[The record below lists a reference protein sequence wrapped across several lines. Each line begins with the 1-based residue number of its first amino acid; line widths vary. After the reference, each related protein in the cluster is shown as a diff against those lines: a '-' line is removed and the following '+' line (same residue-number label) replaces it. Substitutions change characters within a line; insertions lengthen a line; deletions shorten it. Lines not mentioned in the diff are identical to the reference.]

1 MQSIDAC
8 GQPEQAHGWEFFMA
22 LASSNRLFAAV
33 FGAALGMATLVAQAG
48 EAVYTSGDNVAIQ
61 GYDPVAY
68 FTESRPVKGD
78 PAIEQEW
85 QGARWQ
91 FASVEN
97 RALFSN
103 NPDQY
108 APRYGGFCAGGM
120 SLGRK
125 APIDPEQW
133 VIVDGKLFLNGSSG
147 ATDYF
152 NEGRE
157 EKIAEA
163 DTNWERL
170 GQTE

>member
-1 MQSIDAC
+1 
-8 GQPEQAHGWEFFMA
+8 MA
-22 LASSNRLFAAV
+22 LAPANRVLAAV
-33 FGAALGMATLVAQAG
+33 FGAALGMATLVAQAS
-48 EAVYTSGDNVAIQ
+48 EAVNTSPDDVAIQ

-78 PAIEQEW
+78 PAIEEEW

-91 FASVEN
+91 FSSAEN

-125 APIDPEQW
+125 APIDPEAW
-133 VIVDGKLFLNGSSG
+133 VIVDGKLFLGGSSG
-147 ATDYF
+147 AIDFF
-152 NEGRE
+152 NESTE
-157 EKIAEA
+157 EKIAKA
-163 DTNWERL
+163 DTNWEQL

>member
-1 MQSIDAC
+1 
-8 GQPEQAHGWEFFMA
+8 MA
-22 LASSNRLFAAV
+22 LAPTNRVLAAV
-33 FGAALGMATLVAQAG
+33 FGAVLGMATLGVQAG
-48 EAVYTSGDNVAIQ
+48 EAVYTSADNVAIQ

-78 PAIEQEW
+78 PAIEEEW

-91 FASVEN
+91 FASAEN
-97 RALFSN
+97 RALFSE

-125 APIDPEQW
+125 APIDPEAW
-133 VIVDGKLFLNGSSG
+133 VIVDGKLFLGGSSN
-147 ATDYF
+147 AIDYF
-152 NEGRE
+152 TTDGEDRMA
-157 EKIAEA
+157 KA
-163 DTNWERL
+163 DTNWDEF